1 MNRLHQPFNFQIT
14 GRTLLCGFT
23 LFLAASS
30 TYGVSPTSLS
40 QSPLFLVTS
49 ADPLVMLNLSN
60 DHQLFY
66 KAYDD
71 WSDINSDGVIDTTY
85 NHDIDYYGYFDS
97 YKCYV
102 YDTTDDRFEPDSIT
116 DDKYCAG
123 ASDWSGNFLNWAS
136 MTRMDSVKKI
146 LYGGTR
152 STDSST
158 STVLE
163 RSYLPGDAHSF
174 AKHYSPVAAA

>member
-1 MNRLHQPFNFQIT
+1 MDMKGIFANTSGKWLFGVTCIT
-14 GRTLLCGFT
+14 L
-23 LFLAASS
+23 S
-30 TYGVSPTSLS
+30 TIPQSFAVSPNTLS

-49 ADPLVMLNLSN
+49 SDPLVMLNMSN

-71 WSDINSDGVIDTTY
+71 WSDVNDDNLLDTTY
-85 NHDIDYYGYFDS
+85 KHDIDYYGYFDS
-97 YKCYV
+97 YKCYT
-102 YDTTDDRFEPDSIT
+102 YDTSDQRFEPASIT
-116 DDKYCAG
+116 TDKYCTG

-152 STDSST
+152 SIDTSST
-158 STVLE
+158 TVLE

-174 AKHYSPVAAA
+174 AKF